1 MISNFQFGR
10 WLAVWGSGSIPVWV
24 LWVSDLSHG
33 VSDEIWTGV
42 KNQFSFFLF
51 EVSELTDSRVNET
64 LVCTLSCSSVIDVL
78 GLQDSKQSVAA
89 VEKLSGGLSALSD
102 IYVVSTFRLPAKLG
116 GVLLGI
122 YSKQDNRK
130 YLEVAIMGKIN
141 KGWWMCSSS
150 PSSDS
155 SSDPNTIQILFILNF
170 AGNLKLSTDP
180 KSVRM
185 DFVEMKQ
192 QSCKSF
198 PWKHEGCGSNTSLR
212 GNTSPRGST

>member
-1 MISNFQFGR
+1 M
-10 WLAVWGSGSIPVWV
+10 
-24 LWVSDLSHG
+24 
-33 VSDEIWTGV
+33 
-42 KNQFSFFLF
+42 
-51 EVSELTDSRVNET
+51 
-64 LVCTLSCSSVIDVL
+64 IDVL

-155 SSDPNTIQILFILNF
+155 SSDPNTIQILFILNS

-198 PWKHEGCGSNTSLR
+198 P
-212 GNTSPRGST
+212 

>member
-1 MISNFQFGR
+1 MKSEQESKTSSAF
-10 WLAVWGSGSIPVWV
+10 
-24 LWVSDLSHG
+24 
-33 VSDEIWTGV
+33 
-42 KNQFSFFLF
+42 FS

-141 KGWWMCSSS
+141 KGWWTCSSS
-150 PSSDS
+150 TSSD
-155 SSDPNTIQILFILNF
+155 SDPNTIQILFILNS

-198 PWKHEGCGSNTSLR
+198 P
-212 GNTSPRGST
+212 